1 MLRAL
6 AVRSVTAMR
15 HRIEL
20 LTREAFV
27 DILEVVND
35 AARAYRGVIPAD
47 RWHDPYMPEE
57 ELRAEMAAG
66 VAFWGFTRDSRL
78 AGVMGLQYV
87 QDVALIRHAYT
98 RTAIR
103 GSGVGGA
110 LLEHLKREARAPL
123 LVGTWKAATWAV
135 RFYEKRGFVLAPE
148 SEKERLL
155 QRYWSIPERQVEE
168 SVVLKQ

>member
-1 MLRAL
+1 MPMIRRCSNADLP
-6 AVRSVTAMR
+6 T
-15 HRIEL
+15 IESIVN
-20 LTREAFV
+20 EA
-27 DILEVVND
+27 
-35 AARAYRGVIPAD
+35 AQAYRGAIPAD
-47 RWHDPYMPEE
+47 RWHEPYMPEE

-66 VAFWGFTRDSRL
+66 VAFWGFTREGRL

-135 RFYEKRGFVLAPE
+135 RFYEKRGFVLASE

-155 QRYWSIPERQVEE
+155 QRYWNIPERQVEE
-168 SVVLKQ
+168 SVVLRH